1 MLLQKTGG
9 NEMKYVVDTSVIVD
23 GRISKM
29 IEEGEIRG
37 TIIIPE
43 AVVAELEAQA
53 NFGKITGF
61 QGLEEIKR
69 IRELSEK
76 YGFDVL
82 FLGERP
88 SLEHIKLA
96 RGGEI
101 DNLIR
106 KVAEEEKAILITG
119 DRVQH
124 AVAVAKGIESIYL
137 QKETIKPENT
147 KIMKFFTDDTAS
159 VHLREGVEAYAKRGK
174 IGELKLVRIT
184 DKPMTLE
191 ELSEIAHEIIEAAS
205 QDEDSSIEIERKGV
219 TVVQLRD
226 LRIAIAERP
235 FSDRMEITA
244 VRPIAKATL
253 DDYGLSEELKNR
265 FIERQRG
272 ILISGPPGA
281 GKSTF
286 AASVANFLLE
296 NGYMVKTMESP
307 RDLMVRDEITQY
319 APLEGDMSLTA
330 DVLLLVRP
338 DYTIYDELRKPSD
351 FQVFADMRLAGVGM
365 IGVTH
370 ATRPIDAIQRM
381 IGRVELGVIPQV
393 VDTVIFIDA
402 GKVTKVYELEFKVK
416 VPHGMVEAD
425 LARPVIEV
433 KDFDTKRVEYEIY
446 TYGEQVVVMP
456 VEETEENKLLKYAIE
471 SKIKDIVSV
480 YEIVPISG
488 TKAIVRVAEDEIPY
502 LIGRKGKRIKQIEEE
517 LGVQIEV
524 EPLKI
529 ERKNEME
536 VRVEEKAKHYVI
548 HVPGLEGKRVDVYV
562 GDKYLLTAEVG
573 RKGVIRVRKDRD
585 AGKALKLALAKG
597 ERVKVR
603 F

>member
-1 MLLQKTGG
+1 
-9 NEMKYVVDTSVIVD
+9 MKYVLDTSVVVES
-23 GRISKM
+23 RVSKM
-29 IEEGEIRG
+29 IEDGEISG

-43 AVVAELEAQA
+43 AVLAELEAQA
-53 NFGKITGF
+53 NFGKMTGF
-61 QGLEEIKR
+61 QGLEEIRK
-69 IRELSEK
+69 IRESAEK
-76 YGFDVL
+76 RGFDVI

-88 SLEHIKLA
+88 KLEHIKLA

-106 KVAEEEKAILITG
+106 KVAEEERAILVTC

-124 AVAVAKGIESIYL
+124 VVARAKGIETIYVK
-137 QKETIKPENT
+137 KETVKPEET
-147 KIMKFFTDDTAS
+147 RIMRFFTEDTAS
-159 VHLREGVEAYAKRGK
+159 IHLREGVPAYAKRGR
-174 IGELKLVRIT
+174 IGNLKLVRLD
-184 DKPMTLE
+184 DKSFSLE
-191 ELSEIAHEIIEAAS
+191 ELREIAQEILEAAS
-205 QDEDSSIEIERKGV
+205 QDEESSIEIERKGV

-253 DDYGLSEELKNR
+253 DEYGVSEDLKKR
-265 FIERQRG
+265 FIEKQRG

-286 AASVANFLLE
+286 AASVANYLME

-319 APLEGDMSLTA
+319 APLEGNMSLTA

-338 DYTIYDELRKPSD
+338 DYTIYDEVRKTED

-370 ATRPIDAIQRM
+370 ATRAIDAIQRM

-402 GKVTKVYELEFKVK
+402 GRIEKVYELSFTVK
-416 VPHGMVEAD
+416 VPHGMIEAD

-433 KDFDTKRVEYEIY
+433 RDFETKKVEFEIY

-456 VEETEENKLLKYAIE
+456 VEERQENKLLVYAIE
-471 SKIKDIVSV
+471 NKIKDFVTT
-480 YEIVPISG
+480 YEIVPISEK
-488 TKAIVRVAEDEIPY
+488 KAILRVAEDEIPHI
-502 LIGRKGKRIKQIEEE
+502 IGRKGKRIRAIEEE
-517 LGVQIEV
+517 LGVSIDV
-524 EPLKI
+524 EPLKV
-529 ERKNEME
+529 EKGDEL
-536 VRVEEKAKHYVI
+536 VAFVEEKGKHYVI
-548 HVPGLEGKRVDVYV
+548 NAQGLEGKRVDVYA
-562 GDKYLLTAEVG
+562 GENFLFSAEVG
-573 RKGVIRVRKDRD
+573 RRGIIRVRKDRD
-585 AGKALKLALAKG
+585 AGKAIKLALAKG
-597 ERVKVR
+597 ESVR
-603 F
+603 LRY

>member
-1 MLLQKTGG
+1 
-9 NEMKYVVDTSVIVD
+9 MKYVVDTSVIID
-23 GRISKM
+23 GRVSKM
-29 IEEGEIRG
+29 IESGEIKG

-43 AVVAELEAQA
+43 AVLAELEAQA
-53 NFGKITGF
+53 NFGRMTGF
-61 QGLEEIKR
+61 QGLEEVRR
-69 IRELSEK
+69 IRELAERA
-76 YGFDVL
+76 GFDVL

-88 SLEHIKLA
+88 SLEHVRLA

-106 KVAEEEKAILITG
+106 KVAEEERAVLITG
-119 DRVQH
+119 DRVQYT
-124 AVAVAKGIESIYL
+124 VAVSKGIEAIYVR
-137 QKETIKPENT
+137 KETIRPEET
-147 KIMKFFTDDTAS
+147 RIVKFFTEDTAS
-159 VHLREGVEAYAKRGK
+159 VHLREGVPAYAKRGK
-174 IGELKLVRIT
+174 IGQLELVKIT
-184 DKPMTLE
+184 EEPLSLE
-191 ELSEIAHEIIEAAS
+191 ELKEIAHEILEAAS
-205 QDEDSSIEIERKGV
+205 QDEESSIEIERKGV
-219 TVVQLRD
+219 TVVQMRD

-235 FSDRMEITA
+235 FADRMEITA

-253 DDYGLSEELKNR
+253 DDYGISEELKKR

-286 AASVANFLLE
+286 AASVANYLME

-319 APLEGDMSLTA
+319 APLEGDMGLTA

-338 DYTIYDELRKPSD
+338 DYTIYDEVRKTSD

-402 GKVTKVYELEFKVK
+402 GRVEKVYELSFTVK
-416 VPHGMVEAD
+416 VPYGMTEAD

-433 KDFDTKRVEYEIY
+433 VDFETKKLEYEIY

-456 VEETEENKLLKYAIE
+456 VEETSENKLLVYAIE
-471 SKIKDIVSV
+471 SKIKDLVSV
-480 YEIVPISG
+480 YEIVPVSDR
-488 TKAIVRVAEDEIPY
+488 KAIVRVAEDEIPY
-502 LIGRKGKRIKQIEEE
+502 LIGRKGKRIKLIEEE
-517 LGVQIEV
+517 LGVSIEV
-524 EPLKI
+524 EPLKV
-529 ERKNEME
+529 EKGSE
-536 VRVEEKAKHYVI
+536 VETYVEEKGKHYVI
-548 HVPGLEGKRVDVYV
+548 HAEGLEGKKVDVYA
-562 GDKYLLTAEVG
+562 GSKYLFTAEVG

-585 AGKALKLALAKG
+585 AGKEIKLALAKG
-597 ERVKVR
+597 ERIR
-603 F
+603 LRY

>member
-1 MLLQKTGG
+1 
-9 NEMKYVVDTSVIVD
+9 MKYVVDTSVIID
-23 GRISKM
+23 GRVSKM
-29 IEEGEIRG
+29 IESGEIKG

-43 AVVAELEAQA
+43 AVLAELEAQA
-53 NFGKITGF
+53 NFGRMTGF
-61 QGLEEIKR
+61 QGLEEVRR
-69 IRELSEK
+69 IRELAERA
-76 YGFDVL
+76 GFDVL

-88 SLEHIKLA
+88 SLEHVRLA

-106 KVAEEEKAILITG
+106 KVAEEERAVLITG
-119 DRVQH
+119 DRVQYT
-124 AVAVAKGIESIYL
+124 VAVSKGIEAIYVR
-137 QKETIKPENT
+137 KETIRPEET
-147 KIMKFFTDDTAS
+147 RIVKFFTEDTAS
-159 VHLREGVEAYAKRGK
+159 VHLREGVPAYAKRGRIGQLELVK
-174 IGELKLVRIT
+174 ITEEPLS
-184 DKPMTLE
+184 LE
-191 ELSEIAHEIIEAAS
+191 ELKEIAHEILEAAS
-205 QDEDSSIEIERKGV
+205 QDEESSIEIERKGV
-219 TVVQLRD
+219 TVVQMRD

-235 FSDRMEITA
+235 FADRMEITA

-253 DDYGLSEELKNR
+253 DDYGISEELKKR

-286 AASVANFLLE
+286 AASVANYLME

-319 APLEGDMSLTA
+319 APLEGDMGLTA

-338 DYTIYDELRKPSD
+338 DYTIYDEVRKTSD

-402 GKVTKVYELEFKVK
+402 GRVEKVYELSFTVK
-416 VPHGMVEAD
+416 VPYGMTEAD

-433 KDFDTKRVEYEIY
+433 VDFETKKLEYEIY

-456 VEETEENKLLKYAIE
+456 VEETSENKLLVYAIE
-471 SKIKDIVSV
+471 SKIKDLVSV
-480 YEIVPISG
+480 YEIVPVSDR
-488 TKAIVRVAEDEIPY
+488 KAIVRVAEDEIPY
-502 LIGRKGKRIKQIEEE
+502 LIGRKGKRIKLIEEE
-517 LGVQIEV
+517 LGVSIEV
-524 EPLKI
+524 EPLKV
-529 ERKNEME
+529 EKGSE
-536 VRVEEKAKHYVI
+536 VETYVEEKGKHYVI
-548 HVPGLEGKRVDVYV
+548 HAEGLEGKKVDVYA
-562 GDKYLLTAEVG
+562 GSKYLFTAEVG

-585 AGKALKLALAKG
+585 AGKEIKLALAKG
-597 ERVKVR
+597 ERIR
-603 F
+603 LRY

>member
-1 MLLQKTGG
+1 
-9 NEMKYVVDTSVIVD
+9 MKYVVDTSVVID

-29 IEEGEIRG
+29 IESGEIKG

-43 AVVAELEAQA
+43 AVLAELEAQA
-53 NFGKITGF
+53 NFGRMTGF

-69 IRELSEK
+69 IRELAEK
-76 YGFDVL
+76 AGFDVL

-88 SLEHIKLA
+88 SLEHVRLA

-106 KVAEEEKAILITG
+106 KVAEEERATLITG
-119 DRVQH
+119 DRVQYT
-124 AVAVAKGIESIYL
+124 VAVSKGIDAIYVR
-137 QKETIKPENT
+137 KETLRPEDT
-147 KIMKFFTDDTAS
+147 KIVKFFTEDTAS
-159 VHLREGVEAYAKRGK
+159 IHLREGVPAYAKRGK
-174 IGELKLVRIT
+174 IGHLKLVKVT
-184 DKPMTLE
+184 EEPLTLD
-191 ELSEIAHEIIEAAS
+191 ELREIAHEILEAAS
-205 QDEDSSIEIERKGV
+205 QDEESSIEIERKGV
-219 TVVQLRD
+219 TVVQMRD

-244 VRPIAKATL
+244 VRPIARATL
-253 DDYGLSEELKNR
+253 DDYGISEELKKR
-265 FIERQRG
+265 FVERQRG

-286 AASVANFLLE
+286 AASVANYLME

-319 APLEGDMSLTA
+319 APLEGDMGLTA

-338 DYTIYDELRKPSD
+338 DYTIYDEVRKTSD

-402 GKVTKVYELEFKVK
+402 GKVEKVYELSFTVK
-416 VPHGMVEAD
+416 VPHGMTEAD

-433 KDFDTKRVEYEIY
+433 VDFETKKLEYEIY

-456 VEETEENKLLKYAIE
+456 VEDSQENRLLVYAIE
-471 SKIKDIVSV
+471 SKIKDLVSV
-480 YEIVPISG
+480 YEIVPVSDK
-488 TKAIVRVAEDEIPY
+488 KAIVRVAEDEIPY
-502 LIGRKGKRIKQIEEE
+502 LIGRKGKRIKMIEEE
-517 LGVQIEV
+517 LGVSIDV

-529 ERKNEME
+529 ERGSEME
-536 VRVEEKAKHYVI
+536 TFVEEKGKHYVI
-548 HVPGLEGKRVDVYV
+548 HAEGLEGKKVDVYA
-562 GDKYLLTAEVG
+562 GDRYIFTAEVG
-573 RKGVIRVRKDRD
+573 RKGVIRVRKDRE
-585 AGKALKLALAKG
+585 AGKDIKLALAKG
-597 ERVKVR
+597 EKIRLR
-603 F
+603 Y

>member
-1 MLLQKTGG
+1 
-9 NEMKYVVDTSVIVD
+9 MKYVVDTSVVID

-29 IEEGEIRG
+29 IEDGELFG

-43 AVVAELEAQA
+43 AVLAELEAQA
-53 NFGKITGF
+53 NFGKRTGF
-61 QGLEEIKR
+61 QGLEEIKK
-69 IRELSEK
+69 IRDLSEK
-76 YGFDVL
+76 MGFDVL

-88 SLEHIKLA
+88 NLEQIKLA

-101 DNLIR
+101 DNIIR
-106 KVAEEEKAILITG
+106 KIAEEENAVLITG
-119 DRVQH
+119 DRIQYL
-124 AVAVAKGIESIYL
+124 VALSKGIQSIYL
-137 QKETIKPENT
+137 RKKEIKPEET
-147 KIMKFFTDDTAS
+147 KIMKFFTEDTAS
-159 VHLREGVEAYAKRGK
+159 VHLREGVPAYAKRGK
-174 IGELKLVRIT
+174 IGNLELVKISDRPL
-184 DKPMTLE
+184 KLE
-191 ELSEIAHEIIEAAS
+191 ELEEIAHEILEAAS
-205 QDEDSSIEIERKGV
+205 QDEESSIEIERKGV

-253 DDYGLSEELKNR
+253 EDYGISEELKNR

-272 ILISGPPGA
+272 IFISGPPGA

-286 AASVANFLLE
+286 AASVANFLME

-338 DYTIYDELRKPSD
+338 DYTIYDEVRKTSD

-402 GKVTKVYELEFKVK
+402 GRVEKVYELKFTVK
-416 VPHGMVEAD
+416 VPYGMVEAD

-433 KDFDTKRVEYEIY
+433 IDFETKRVEYEIY

-456 VEETEENKLLKYAIE
+456 VEGTVGENKLLVYAVE
-471 SKIKDIVSV
+471 SKISDFVSAF
-480 YEIVPISG
+480 EIEPVSDR
-488 TKAIVRVAEDEIPY
+488 KVIVRVPEDEVPH
-502 LIGRKGKRIKQIEEE
+502 LIGRKGKRIKMIEEE
-517 LGVQIEV
+517 LGISIDV
-524 EPLKI
+524 EPLKA
-529 ERKNEME
+529 EKRNVME
-536 VRVEEKAKHYVI
+536 CLVEEKGKHYVI
-548 HVPGLEGKRVDVYV
+548 HAEGLEGRQVDVYA
-562 GDKYLLTAEVG
+562 GDKYLFTAEVG
-573 RKGVIRVRKDRD
+573 RKGLIRVRKDRD
-585 AGKALKLALAKG
+585 AGKEIKLAIAKG
-597 ERVKVR
+597 EPIRLR
-603 F
+603 Y